1 MPPAYGRPPW
11 PRSGPDAAPLP
22 GVCQVWWARPGDVR
36 PEHDALLGQADLA
49 RRARLAL
56 PADRQRMTAGAA
68 VARLVLG
75 TALGTPPAELRI
87 DRTCVTCG
95 SPHGRPRLADADGP
109 DFSISHSGHCVVVAV
124 LPGGQVG
131 VDVEAVGR
139 YAPDEVGD
147 LADCALAECERAH
160 LGRLPAVDR
169 PRAFTVSW
177 VRREAVLKA
186 TGEGLGIPPD
196 ELAVTPASTPPRV
209 LRRSGPE
216 PVWLHD
222 LPAPAGF
229 VAALAGLGTAPD
241 DVVHRDAGPLLRQTS
256 RRSSGPTTRSQ
267 RYP

>member
-1 MPPAYGRPPW
+1 MRAVYGRPPW
-11 PRSGPDAAPLP
+11 PRPGPGAAPLP
-22 GVCQVWWARPGDVR
+22 GVCQVWWVRPDDVR
-36 PEHDALLGQADLA
+36 PEHDALLGRADLV

-75 TALGTPPAELRI
+75 AALGTPPAELPI
-87 DRTCVTCG
+87 DRTCPACG
-95 SPHGRPRLADADGP
+95 SAHGRPRLPDDAGLH
-109 DFSISHSGHCVVVAV
+109 FSVSHSGDCAVVAV
-124 LPGGQVG
+124 LPGTPVG

-139 YAPDEVGD
+139 FAPGEVGD

-160 LGRLPAVDR
+160 LDRLPAVDR

-196 ELAVTPASTPPRV
+196 ALVVTPPSTAPRV
-209 LRRSGPE
+209 LHRDGPE